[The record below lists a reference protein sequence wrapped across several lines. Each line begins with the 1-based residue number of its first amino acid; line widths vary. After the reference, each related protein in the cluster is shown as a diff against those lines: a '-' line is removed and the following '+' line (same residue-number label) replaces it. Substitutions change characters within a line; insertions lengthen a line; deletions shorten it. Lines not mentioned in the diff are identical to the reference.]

1 MTDASQGS
9 RIVGADLQIGPDR
22 PEGLSLH
29 RRLPMLMVVSD
40 RSLCPDLV
48 GAVEAAVTG
57 GVDAV
62 QLREKD
68 MPSEEPLALARR
80 LRRVT
85 EGQALLLVNGPL
97 AVALAAE
104 ADGVHL
110 PEDLPAGERP
120 RRSFLIGRSVHSL
133 AAARRAEAEGVD
145 YLIAGPV
152 YETRS
157 HPGREAA
164 GLALIEEVTRSVRT
178 PTLAIGGVTVE
189 RVDEVVRAGASGVA
203 VISAVLAGPD
213 SRAAAERLR
222 RALDAAWAGVG
233 AARS

>member
-1 MTDASQGS
+1 MALT
-9 RIVGADLQIGPDR
+9 
-22 PEGLSLH
+22 
-29 RRLPMLMVVSD
+29 LPCLMLVSD

-48 GAVEAAVTG
+48 GAVEAAVAG

-68 MPSEEPLALARR
+68 MPSEELLPLARR
-80 LRRVT
+80 LRQAM
-85 EGQALLLVNGPL
+85 EGRAVPTGRQALLLVNGPL

-110 PEDLPAGERP
+110 PEDAPPVERP
-120 RRSFLIGRSVHSL
+120 QRSFLIGRSVHSL
-133 AAARRAEAEGVD
+133 ATARRAEAEGVD

-157 HPGREAA
+157 HPGREPA

-178 PTLAIGGVTVE
+178 PTLAIGGVTAGRVE
-189 RVDEVVRAGASGVA
+189 DLVRAGASGVA
-203 VISAVLAGPD
+203 VISAILAQPD
-213 SRAAAERLR
+213 KRAAAVGLR
-222 RALDAAWAGVG
+222 RALDAAWK
-233 AARS
+233 RSPALRRPR